1 MAKSKKKHSE
11 EQSTSSLSSGKM
23 SEKVKQW
30 VSLIYSDSIPLS
42 LTWEG
47 RVAETTRRLGYS
59 LSDEELREA
68 SREYFLFNI
77 KAEAYW
83 SMVMMYHNVCDS
95 IRTPESSGEGKAS
108 NENSSYKTKIDNSLK
123 LKPVMDEI
131 RRMADD
137 LFKKNEVAEADFN
150 AGKIE
155 SDFGEGALEA
165 ALREVNNE
173 SSTRKGK
180 AKETEEA

>member
-1 MAKSKKKHSE
+1 M
-11 EQSTSSLSSGKM
+11 
-23 SEKVKQW
+23 
-30 VSLIYSDSIPLS
+30 
-42 LTWEG
+42 
-47 RVAETTRRLGYS
+47 AETTRRMGYS
-59 LSDEELREA
+59 LSDDELREA
-68 SREYFLFNI
+68 SREFFLYNM

-95 IRTPESSGEGKAS
+95 IRTPEVAGEGKAS
-108 NENSSYKTKIDNSLK
+108 NENSSYKVKIDNSLK

-173 SSTRKGK
+173 SSNSKGK
-180 AKETEEA
+180 RKEAEEA

>member
-1 MAKSKKKHSE
+1 M
-11 EQSTSSLSSGKM
+11 
-23 SEKVKQW
+23 
-30 VSLIYSDSIPLS
+30 
-42 LTWEG
+42 TWEG
-47 RVAETTRRLGYS
+47 RVAEVTRRLGYS
-59 LSDEELREA
+59 LNDEELRNA
-68 SREYFLFNI
+68 SREYFLHNM

-95 IRTPESSGEGKAS
+95 IRTPESSPEGKTN
-108 NENSSYKTKIDNSLK
+108 NENSSYKVKIDNSLK

-131 RRMADD
+131 RRLADD

-173 SSTRKGK
+173 STNSKGK
-180 AKETEEA
+180 RKEAEEA

>member
-1 MAKSKKKHSE
+1 M
-11 EQSTSSLSSGKM
+11 
-23 SEKVKQW
+23 
-30 VSLIYSDSIPLS
+30 
-42 LTWEG
+42 
-47 RVAETTRRLGYS
+47 AETTRRLGYS
-59 LSDEELREA
+59 LSDEDLREA
-68 SREYFLFNI
+68 SKDYFLFNI

-180 AKETEEA
+180 AKEVEEA

>member
-1 MAKSKKKHSE
+1 M
-11 EQSTSSLSSGKM
+11 
-23 SEKVKQW
+23 
-30 VSLIYSDSIPLS
+30 
-42 LTWEG
+42 
-47 RVAETTRRLGYS
+47 AETTRRLGYS
-59 LSDEELREA
+59 LNDEELRDA
-68 SREYFLFNI
+68 SREYFLYNM

-95 IRTPESSGEGKAS
+95 IRSPESSGDGKAS
-108 NENSSYKTKIDNSLK
+108 NENSSYKVKIDNSLK

-173 SSTRKGK
+173 SSSRKGK